1 MLTLFATEN
10 QIELREVEY
19 FVSKTK
25 LHKSTGEDNITYE
38 IFKKSLFVERVSML
52 SRDLSLLSRLHSAP
66 CCSYGRKKCMGR
78 NH

>member
-25 LHKSTGEDNITYE
+25 LHKSTGEDNI
-38 IFKKSLFVERVSML
+38 SLTLSERSVHAGIPLTSMG
-52 SRDLSLLSRLHSAP
+52 AT
-66 CCSYGRKKCMGR
+66 
-78 NH
+78 